1 MKYRS
6 AFERFPAE
14 CGSLGVLVFAVR
26 RPSHLFLHHT
36 PFATEIM
43 KKNKLNS
50 GTAKKKTI
58 KVEEKP
64 TENTENV
71 PVKVDSL
78 DDEEQGFGGW
88 LRSSDGLETMKLFVI
103 ANSIVMLTTIVYPH
117 AQAIFEVV
125 SDMIYGTDI
134 LYDD

>member
-1 MKYRS
+1 
-6 AFERFPAE
+6 
-14 CGSLGVLVFAVR
+14 VLSVR
-26 RPSHLFLHHT
+26 RPSHLFLHRT

-43 KKNKLNS
+43 KKNKQTS
-50 GTAKKKTI
+50 GIAKKKTI
-58 KVEEKP
+58 KVEDKEPETTEK
-64 TENTENV
+64 V

-117 AQAIFEVV
+117 AQAIFEIV
-125 SDMIYGTDI
+125 SDMIYGTDV

>member
-1 MKYRS
+1 
-6 AFERFPAE
+6 
-14 CGSLGVLVFAVR
+14 
-26 RPSHLFLHHT
+26 
-36 PFATEIM
+36 M
-43 KKNKLNS
+43 KKSKQTL
-50 GTAKKKTI
+50 GTAKKKII
-58 KVEEKP
+58 KVEDKEPETSEKA
-64 TENTENV
+64 

-117 AQAIFEVV
+117 AQAIFEIV
-125 SDMIYGTDI
+125 SDMIYGTDV

>member
-1 MKYRS
+1 MHQRAGLLVHSVRS
-6 AFERFPAE
+6 
-14 CGSLGVLVFAVR
+14 
-26 RPSHLFLHHT
+26 PSHLFLHRT

-43 KKNKLNS
+43 KKSKLNS

-58 KVEEKP
+58 KVEEKE
-64 TENTENV
+64 TENTENT
-71 PVKVDSL
+71 PVAVDSL

-117 AQAIFEVV
+117 AHAIYEIV
-125 SDMIYGTDI
+125 SDMIYGTDVM
-134 LYDD
+134 YDDLN